1 MKILALRGDGIGPE
15 IVDATIK
22 VLKTISQKFNFNL
35 DLIYSDI
42 GFSSLKKNKTTFPNE
57 ILKLCSEVDGIIL
70 GPVDHNN
77 YPPKSEGGLNPSG
90 ELRTKL
96 KLYSNIRPAKAFKG
110 TKCILEKIDLVIVR
124 ENTEGFYA
132 DRNMFSGN
140 GELEIEEGTG
150 ISIRKITKKA
160 SENIAKRGFE
170 IAKLMNKNKKVNV
183 HAIHKANVL
192 RLTDGIFLNACRNIS
207 KKYPEINYH
216 EMLVDAATAHM
227 VRNPEQFD
235 VLITTNMFGDILSDC
250 ASMLTGS
257 LGMLPSASIG
267 TKIENK
273 CNAMYEPVHGSAP
286 DIAGKGIANPLAMI
300 LSVAMMFKYSFLKPE
315 YFDLINKVVNKILND
330 GYRTKDICMEKNKLI
345 STQDMGDLVVEELNN
360 EKI

>member
-110 TKCILEKIDLVIVR
+110 TKCILDKIDLVIVR

-140 GELEIEEGTG
+140 GELEIEEGIG

-235 VLITTNMFGDILSDC
+235 VLITTNMFGDILSDL
-250 ASMLTGS
+250 ASELSGS
-257 LGMLPSASIG
+257 LGLSGSLNVGDTIPMAQ
-267 TKIENK
+267 
-273 CNAMYEPVHGSAP
+273 AQHGAAT
-286 DIAGKGIANPLAMI
+286 DIMNKGIANPISLIFSTAMLLDWLGKQKGQEI
-300 LSVAMMFKYSFLKPE
+300 YIKANQ
-315 YFDLINKVVNKILND
+315 LIFKVVENILEENKYLTPDLGGN
-330 GYRTKDICMEKNKLI
+330 TSTEKLTDHIIERIENH
-345 STQDMGDLVVEELNN
+345 E
-360 EKI
+360 